1 MEARV
6 NSHRL
11 TYIAFGFA
19 AYLLVFVMA
28 RYDGIRLLLGAQIDF
43 LPGLVVVAAMM
54 YGIPAV
60 LVVSIT
66 GGMLYDCLSANPMGT
81 TTFALTIVGAF
92 VYFNRDLLLKDQT
105 YPQFILGAGASAAAP
120 ILSYVAVSVLGAH
133 PLIEWPSLWVWLIMT
148 LGGALATPV
157 WFVIFRRVDKALHY
171 QMAPESV
178 YRADREIERGK
189 T

>member
-1 MEARV
+1 M
-6 NSHRL
+6 NHRL
-11 TYIAFGFA
+11 TYVAFGVT

-28 RYDGIRLLLGAQIDF
+28 RYHGVRALLGAQIDF

-66 GGMLYDCLSANPMGT
+66 GGFLYDSLSANPFGV
-81 TTFALTIVGAF
+81 TTFSLSIVGAF
-92 VYFNRDLLLKDQT
+92 VYYNRDLLLKDQT

-120 ILSYVAVSVLGAH
+120 VLSYVVVSALGAH
-133 PLIEWPSLWVWLIMT
+133 PLVEWPSLWVWAVMT
-148 LGGALATPV
+148 LGGALVTPV
-157 WFVIFRRVDKALHY
+157 WFVVFRKVDRALNY
-171 QMAPESV
+171 PVVPESMI
-178 YRADREIERGK
+178 RADREIQRGK